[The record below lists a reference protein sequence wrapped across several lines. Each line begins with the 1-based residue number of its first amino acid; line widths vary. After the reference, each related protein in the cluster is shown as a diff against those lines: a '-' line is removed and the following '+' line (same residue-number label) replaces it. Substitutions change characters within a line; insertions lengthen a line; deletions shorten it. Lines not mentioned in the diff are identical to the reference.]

1 MKTITLCVVFL
12 LFAVNGMAKT
22 QISNVKITKVQ
33 TYKDYAAIKFEP
45 ATPNNENCSSADNR
59 ENTVIILYTT
69 SSHADNMHA
78 AALSALHTGKT
89 IGLGLD
95 GCNSWGGGVPK
106 AYRIDIFA
114 DQ

>member
-1 MKTITLCVVFL
+1 MKTFALCAMFL
-12 LFAVNGMAKT
+12 LFAVNGMAKS
-22 QISNVKITKVQ
+22 QISNVKIVSIH
-33 TYKDYAAIKFEP
+33 TYKDYAAVRYEP
-45 ATPNNENCSSADNR
+45 ARSNGENCSSAEYR
-59 ENTVIILYTT
+59 ENVFIVKYTD

-78 AALSALHTGKT
+78 TALSALHTGKT

-95 GCNSWGGGVPK
+95 GCSTWGGGVPK